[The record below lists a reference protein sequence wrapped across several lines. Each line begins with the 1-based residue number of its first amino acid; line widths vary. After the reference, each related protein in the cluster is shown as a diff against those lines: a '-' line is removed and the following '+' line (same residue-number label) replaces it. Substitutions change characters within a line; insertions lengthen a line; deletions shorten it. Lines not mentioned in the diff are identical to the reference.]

1 MNNWILFVK
10 KYAIENNIP
19 YNIALQEAKQFYK
32 VGNGKG
38 NYISKLIA
46 TGNVDYNKIKN
57 NPSKFV
63 LNKQQELKQKVQEN
77 NVINI
82 NNNIENFKVNIVDV
96 LQTNINKVNKDALI
110 YAIEVSLAEERN
122 QKLTNLK
129 QKKMGEVYNLI
140 KKYNINEYLI
150 NKYYRLFLNERKK
163 DLEKYYIKMHNYIN
177 ERQKKSILRKTTII
191 DNYINTAS

>member
-177 ERQKKSILRKTTII
+177 ERQKKSMLRKTAII